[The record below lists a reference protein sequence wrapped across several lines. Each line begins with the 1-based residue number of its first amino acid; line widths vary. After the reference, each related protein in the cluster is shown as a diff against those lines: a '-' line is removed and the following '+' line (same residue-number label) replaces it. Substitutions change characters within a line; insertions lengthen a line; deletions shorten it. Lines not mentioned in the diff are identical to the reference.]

1 MATCEEENVEHTSE
15 LELEVR
21 IMRNIRKCNVM
32 MAEKSFTFLLRQ
44 GLGKVCLHLSNLFL
58 KIIMEDVKTFH

>member
-1 MATCEEENVEHTSE
+1 MATCDEENVEHTSE

-32 MAEKSFTFLLRQ
+32 MAVKSLTFLLRQ
-44 GLGKVCLHLSNLFL
+44 GLGKVCLHLNNLIL
-58 KIIMEDVKTFH
+58 KDYNG